1 MLMSATDRM
10 IAYHIARLQDKNP
23 EVRLKSIHEL
33 DLLNAVSAMDA
44 LEALYRQ
51 ETDDAVRKAAR
62 QLGLKLYKL
71 KKAQDGDSG
80 V

>member
-1 MLMSATDRM
+1 MSATDRM

-23 EVRLKSIHEL
+23 EVRLKSIREL

-51 ETDDAVRKAAR
+51 ETDDTVRKAAR

-71 KKAQDGDSG
+71 RRAQDGDSG
-80 V
+80 A